1 MIEMRV
7 VDLRQDHSEQNVVWL
22 QSVEG
27 SVMVPIEIGPVE
39 YRSIRSELAGK
50 SMPRPLAYDLMCAML
65 EHFDAEVEQ
74 VQIVDLKDQIFFAEL
89 ILFARGEQ
97 VRLDARPSDSI
108 VLALKFDAPIYM
120 DAKIIQQV
128 GFKVNRTEYGYELKQ
143 LNPPQEPDVSEEPV
157 LDIAQATEQP
167 IEGIDSW
174 GQDIDP
180 DELLEILKEQ
190 MNKAVKEERYED
202 AGMIRDEIERIE
214 EKSET

>member
-39 YRSIRSELAGK
+39 YRSIRSELAGE
-50 SMPRPLAYDLMCAML
+50 SMPRPLAYDLMYAML
-65 EHFDAEVEQ
+65 AHFDAEVEK
-74 VQIVDLKDQIFFAEL
+74 VQITDLKDQIFYAEL

-108 VLALKFDAPIYM
+108 VLALKFGAPIYM
-120 DAKIIQQV
+120 DPKIIQQV
-128 GFKVNRTEYGYELKQ
+128 GFKVRHTEYGYELEQ
-143 LNPPQEPDVSEEPV
+143 LNSPQKPDVFQEPI
-157 LDIAQATEQP
+157 LDIAQAAERP
-167 IEGIDSW
+167 IEGIDSQ
-174 GQDIDP
+174 GRDIDP
-180 DELLEILKEQ
+180 DELLGILKEQ

-214 EKSET
+214 AKSK

>member
-167 IEGIDSW
+167 IEGIDSR

-214 EKSET
+214 EKSEK

>member
-39 YRSIRSELAGK
+39 YRSIRSELAGE
-50 SMPRPLAYDLMCAML
+50 SMPRPLAYDLMYAML
-65 EHFDAEVEQ
+65 AHFDAEVEK
-74 VQIVDLKDQIFFAEL
+74 VQITDLKDQIFYAEL

-108 VLALKFDAPIYM
+108 VLALKFSAPIYM

-128 GFKVNRTEYGYELKQ
+128 GFKVRHTEYGYELEQ
-143 LNPPQEPDVSEEPV
+143 LNPPQKPDVFEEPV
-157 LDIAQATEQP
+157 LDIAQAAAQP
-167 IEGIDSW
+167 IEGVDSQ

-180 DELLEILKEQ
+180 DELLGILKEQ

-214 EKSET
+214 AKSR

>member
-1 MIEMRV
+1 MIEMQV
-7 VDLRQDHSEQNVVWL
+7 VDLRQDHTEQNVVWL

-65 EHFDAEVEQ
+65 AHFDAEVEK
-74 VQIVDLKDQIFFAEL
+74 VQIVDLKDHIFYAEL

-108 VLALKFDAPIYM
+108 VLALKFGAPIYM

-128 GFKVNRTEYGYELKQ
+128 GFKVRRTEYGYELEQ
-143 LNPPQEPDVSEEPV
+143 LNPPPEQDIPEEPV
-157 LDIAQATEQP
+157 LDIAQAADQP
-167 IEGIDSW
+167 VQGVDSQ
-174 GQDIDP
+174 GQDMDP
-180 DELLEILKEQ
+180 DELLEVLKEQ

-202 AGMIRDEIERIE
+202 AGIIRDEIERIE
-214 EKSET
+214 EKSEK

>member
-7 VDLRQDHSEQNVVWL
+7 VDLRQDHSKQNVVWL

-27 SVMVPIEIGPVE
+27 SVMVPIEIGQTE
-39 YRSIRSELAGK
+39 YRSIHSELAGK
-50 SMPRPLAYDLMCAML
+50 SMQRPLAYDLLYTVLA
-65 EHFDAEVEQ
+65 HFDTEVEK
-74 VQIVDLKDQIFFAEL
+74 VQIVDLKDQIFYAEL

-108 VLALKFDAPIYM
+108 VLALKFGAPIYM

-128 GFKVNRTEYGYELKQ
+128 GFKVHRTEYGYELQQ
-143 LNPPQEPDVSEEPV
+143 LNPPQEQEVLEEPV
-157 LDIAQATEQP
+157 LDIAQAAEKA
-167 IEGIDSW
+167 IEGVDLQ
-174 GQDIDP
+174 GRDIDP

-214 EKSET
+214 AKSEK

>member
-7 VDLRQDHSEQNVVWL
+7 VDLRQDHSKQNVVWL

-27 SVMVPIEIGPVE
+27 SVIVPIDIGQTE
-39 YRSIRSELAGK
+39 YRSIRAELAGK
-50 SMPRPLAYDLMCAML
+50 SMPRPLAYDLMCTILA
-65 EHFDAEVEQ
+65 HFDAEVEQ
-74 VQIVDLKDQIFFAEL
+74 VQIVDLKDQIFYAEL
-89 ILFARGEQ
+89 ILFARGGQ

-108 VLALKFDAPIYM
+108 VLALKFNAPIYM

-128 GFKVNRTEYGYELKQ
+128 GFKVLRTEYGYELKQ

-157 LDIAQATEQP
+157 LNIAQAAEGP
-167 IEGIDSW
+167 LEGIDSR

-214 EKSET
+214 AKSR

>member
-1 MIEMRV
+1 MIEMRI

-65 EHFDAEVEQ
+65 EHFDAEVEK

-128 GFKVNRTEYGYELKQ
+128 GFKVNRTKYGYELKQ
-143 LNPPQEPDVSEEPV
+143 LNPPQEPDFSEEPV

-167 IEGIDSW
+167 IEGIDSR

>member
-7 VDLRQDHSEQNVVWL
+7 VDLRQDHSKQNVVWL

-27 SVMVPIEIGPVE
+27 SVMVPIEIGQIE
-39 YRSIRSELAGK
+39 YRSIRAELAGE
-50 SMPRPLAYDLMCAML
+50 SMPRPLAYDLMCTVLA
-65 EHFDAEVEQ
+65 HFDAEVEQ
-74 VQIVDLKDQIFFAEL
+74 VQIVDLKDQIFYAEL

-128 GFKVNRTEYGYELKQ
+128 GFKVLRTEYGYELKQ

-157 LDIAQATEQP
+157 LNIAQAAERP
-167 IEGIDSW
+167 LEGIDSR

-214 EKSET
+214 AKSR

>member
-65 EHFDAEVEQ
+65 EHFDAEVEK

-128 GFKVNRTEYGYELKQ
+128 GFKVRRTEYGYELKQ

-214 EKSET
+214 EKSR

>member
-1 MIEMRV
+1 MIEMQV
-7 VDLRQDHSEQNVVWL
+7 VDLRQDHTEQNVVWL

-39 YRSIRSELAGK
+39 YRSIRSEIAGK

-65 EHFDAEVEQ
+65 AHFDAEVEK
-74 VQIVDLKDQIFFAEL
+74 VQIVDLKDQIFYAEL

-108 VLALKFDAPIYM
+108 VLALKFGTPIYM

-128 GFKVNRTEYGYELKQ
+128 GFKVRRTEYGYELKQ
-143 LNPPQEPDVSEEPV
+143 LNPPHEQDIPEEPV
-157 LDIAQATEQP
+157 LDIAQAADQP
-167 IEGIDSW
+167 VQGVDSQ
-174 GQDIDP
+174 GQDMDP
-180 DELLEILKEQ
+180 DELLEVLKEQ

-202 AGMIRDEIERIE
+202 AGIIRDEIERIE
-214 EKSET
+214 EKSEK

>member
-7 VDLRQDHSEQNVVWL
+7 VDLRQDHTEQNVVWL

-27 SVMVPIEIGPVE
+27 SVMVPIEIGHVE

-50 SMPRPLAYDLMCAML
+50 SMPRPLAYDLMYAML
-65 EHFDAEVEQ
+65 AHFDAEVEK
-74 VQIVDLKDQIFFAEL
+74 VQIVDLKDQIFYAEL

-108 VLALKFDAPIYM
+108 VLALKFGAPIYM

-128 GFKVNRTEYGYELKQ
+128 GFKVRRTEYGYELEQ
-143 LNPPQEPDVSEEPV
+143 INPPQEQDIPEEPV
-157 LDIAQATEQP
+157 LDIAQAADQP
-167 IEGIDSW
+167 VQGIDSQ
-174 GQDIDP
+174 GRDMDP
-180 DELLEILKEQ
+180 DELLEVLKEQ

-202 AGMIRDEIERIE
+202 AGIIRDEIERIE
-214 EKSET
+214 EKSEK

>member
-7 VDLRQDHSEQNVVWL
+7 VDIRQGQTEQNVVWL

-27 SVMVPIEIGPVE
+27 SVMVPIEIGHIE
-39 YRSIRSELAGK
+39 YRSIRSELEGK

-65 EHFDAEVEQ
+65 AHFDAEVEG
-74 VQIVDLKDQIFFAEL
+74 VQIVELKDQIFYAEL

-108 VLALKFDAPIYM
+108 VLALKFGAPIYM

-128 GFKVNRTEYGYELKQ
+128 GFKVRRTEYGYELTQ
-143 LNPPQEPDVSEEPV
+143 LNPPQEQDIPEEPV
-157 LDIAQATEQP
+157 LDIAQAADQP
-167 IEGIDSW
+167 IQGVDSQ
-174 GQDIDP
+174 GQDMEP
-180 DELLEILKEQ
+180 DELLEVLKER

-202 AGMIRDEIERIE
+202 AGIIRDEIDRIE
-214 EKSET
+214 EKSEM

>member
-1 MIEMRV
+1 MIEMQV
-7 VDLRQDHSEQNVVWL
+7 VDLRQDHTEQNVVWL

-65 EHFDAEVEQ
+65 AHFDAEVEK
-74 VQIVDLKDQIFFAEL
+74 VQIVDLKDHIFYAEL

-108 VLALKFDAPIYM
+108 VLALKFGAPIYM

-128 GFKVNRTEYGYELKQ
+128 GFKVRRTEYGYELEQ
-143 LNPPQEPDVSEEPV
+143 LNPPHEQDTPEEPV
-157 LDIAQATEQP
+157 LDIAQAADQP
-167 IEGIDSW
+167 VQGVDSQ
-174 GQDIDP
+174 GQDMDP
-180 DELLEILKEQ
+180 DELLEVLKEQ

-202 AGMIRDEIERIE
+202 AGIIRDEIERIE
-214 EKSET
+214 EKSKT

>member
-1 MIEMRV
+1 MIEMQV
-7 VDLRQDHSEQNVVWL
+7 VDLRQDHTEQNVVWL

-65 EHFDAEVEQ
+65 AHFDAEVEK
-74 VQIVDLKDQIFFAEL
+74 VQIVDLKDHIFYAEL

-108 VLALKFDAPIYM
+108 VLALKFGAPIYM

-128 GFKVNRTEYGYELKQ
+128 GFKVRRTEYGYELEQ
-143 LNPPQEPDVSEEPV
+143 LNPPHEQDIPEEPV
-157 LDIAQATEQP
+157 LDIAQAADQP
-167 IEGIDSW
+167 IQGVDSQ
-174 GQDIDP
+174 GQDMDP
-180 DELLEILKEQ
+180 DELLEVLKEQ

-202 AGMIRDEIERIE
+202 AGIIRDEIERIE
-214 EKSET
+214 EKSEK

>member
-39 YRSIRSELAGK
+39 YRSIRSELAGE
-50 SMPRPLAYDLMCAML
+50 SMPRPLAYDLMYAML
-65 EHFDAEVEQ
+65 AHFDAEVEK
-74 VQIVDLKDQIFFAEL
+74 VQITDLKDQIFYAEL

-108 VLALKFDAPIYM
+108 VLALKFSAPIYM

-128 GFKVNRTEYGYELKQ
+128 GFKVRHTEYGYELEQ
-143 LNPPQEPDVSEEPV
+143 LNSPQKPDVFEEPV
-157 LDIAQATEQP
+157 LDIAQAAAQP
-167 IEGIDSW
+167 IEGVDSQ

-180 DELLEILKEQ
+180 DELLGILKEQ

-214 EKSET
+214 AKSR

>member
-7 VDLRQDHSEQNVVWL
+7 VDIRQDHTEQNVVWL

-27 SVMVPIEIGPVE
+27 SVMVPIEIGHVE
-39 YRSIRSELAGK
+39 YRSIHSELAGK

-65 EHFDAEVEQ
+65 AHFDAEVEK
-74 VQIVDLKDQIFFAEL
+74 VQIVDLKDQIFYAEL

-128 GFKVNRTEYGYELKQ
+128 GFKVRPTEYGYELEQ
-143 LNPPQEPDVSEEPV
+143 LNPPQEVPEEPV
-157 LDIAQATEQP
+157 LDIAQAAEQP
-167 IEGIDSW
+167 IQGVDSH
-174 GQDIDP
+174 GRDLEP
-180 DELLEILKEQ
+180 DELLEVLKEQ

-202 AGMIRDEIERIE
+202 AGIIRDEIERIE
-214 EKSET
+214 EKSEK

>member
-65 EHFDAEVEQ
+65 EHFDAEVEK

-128 GFKVNRTEYGYELKQ
+128 GFKVRRTEYGYELKQ
-143 LNPPQEPDVSEEPV
+143 LNPPQEPDVSEEPI

-167 IEGIDSW
+167 IEGIDSQ

>member
-7 VDLRQDHSEQNVVWL
+7 VDLRQDHSKQNVVWL

-27 SVMVPIEIGPVE
+27 SVMVPIEIGQAE
-39 YRSIRSELAGK
+39 YRSIHSELAGK
-50 SMPRPLAYDLMCAML
+50 SMQRPLAYDLLCTVLA
-65 EHFDAEVEQ
+65 HFDTEVEK
-74 VQIVDLKDQIFFAEL
+74 VQIVDLKDQIFYAEL

-108 VLALKFDAPIYM
+108 VLALKFGAPIYM

-128 GFKVNRTEYGYELKQ
+128 GFKVHHTEYGYELQQ
-143 LNPPQEPDVSEEPV
+143 LNPPQEQEVLEEPV
-157 LDIAQATEQP
+157 LDIAQAAEQA
-167 IEGIDSW
+167 IEGVDSQ
-174 GQDIDP
+174 GRDIDP

-190 MNKAVKEERYED
+190 MNKAAKEERYED

-214 EKSET
+214 AKSKT

>member
-7 VDLRQDHSEQNVVWL
+7 VDLRQDEQNVVWL

-27 SVMVPIEIGPVE
+27 SVMVPIEIGHVE

-50 SMPRPLAYDLMCAML
+50 SMPRPLAYDLMYAML
-65 EHFDAEVEQ
+65 AHFDAEVEK
-74 VQIVDLKDQIFFAEL
+74 VQIVDLKDQIFYAEL

-108 VLALKFDAPIYM
+108 VLALKFGAPIYM

-128 GFKVNRTEYGYELKQ
+128 EFKVRRTEYGYELEQ
-143 LNPPQEPDVSEEPV
+143 LNPPHEPDTPEEPV
-157 LDIAQATEQP
+157 LDIAQTAEQP
-167 IEGIDSW
+167 IQGVDSQ
-174 GQDIDP
+174 GQDMDL
-180 DELLEILKEQ
+180 DELLEVLKEQ

-202 AGMIRDEIERIE
+202 AGIIRDEIERIE
-214 EKSET
+214 EKSR

>member
-65 EHFDAEVEQ
+65 EHFDAEVEK

-167 IEGIDSW
+167 IEGIDSR

-214 EKSET
+214 EKSR

>member
-7 VDLRQDHSEQNVVWL
+7 VDLRQDHSKQNVVWL

-27 SVMVPIEIGPVE
+27 SVMVPIEIGQIE
-39 YRSIRSELAGK
+39 YRSIRAELAGE
-50 SMPRPLAYDLMCAML
+50 SMPRPLAYDLMCTILA
-65 EHFDAEVEQ
+65 HFDAEVEQ
-74 VQIVDLKDQIFFAEL
+74 VQIVDLKDQIFYAEL

-128 GFKVNRTEYGYELKQ
+128 GFKVLRTEYGYELKQ

-157 LDIAQATEQP
+157 LNIAQAAEGP
-167 IEGIDSW
+167 LEGIDSR

-214 EKSET
+214 AKSR

>member
-1 MIEMRV
+1 MCTV
-7 VDLRQDHSEQNVVWL
+7 
-22 QSVEG
+22 
-27 SVMVPIEIGPVE
+27 
-39 YRSIRSELAGK
+39 LA
-50 SMPRPLAYDLMCAML
+50 
-65 EHFDAEVEQ
+65 HFDAEVEQ
-74 VQIVDLKDQIFFAEL
+74 VQIVDLKDQIFYAEL

-128 GFKVNRTEYGYELKQ
+128 GFKVLRTEYGYELKQ

-157 LDIAQATEQP
+157 LNIAQAAEGP
-167 IEGIDSW
+167 LEGIDSR

-214 EKSET
+214 AKSR

>member
-65 EHFDAEVEQ
+65 EHFDAEVEK

-128 GFKVNRTEYGYELKQ
+128 GFKVRRTEYGYELKQ

-214 EKSET
+214 EKSEK

>member
-128 GFKVNRTEYGYELKQ
+128 GFKVRRTEYGYELKQ

-214 EKSET
+214 EKSR

>member
-7 VDLRQDHSEQNVVWL
+7 VDIRQDQSEQNVVWL

-27 SVMVPIEIGPVE
+27 SVMVPIEIGHIE

-50 SMPRPLAYDLMCAML
+50 SMPRPLAYDLMYAML
-65 EHFDAEVEQ
+65 AHFDAEVEK
-74 VQIVDLKDQIFFAEL
+74 VQIVDLKDQIFYAEL

-108 VLALKFDAPIYM
+108 VLALKFGAPIYM

-128 GFKVNRTEYGYELKQ
+128 GFKVRRTEYGYELEQ
-143 LNPPQEPDVSEEPV
+143 LNPPQEQDIPEEPV
-157 LDIAQATEQP
+157 LDIAQTAEQP
-167 IEGIDSW
+167 IQGVDSQ
-174 GQDIDP
+174 GRDMDP
-180 DELLEILKEQ
+180 DELLEVLKEQ

-202 AGMIRDEIERIE
+202 AGIIRDEIERIE
-214 EKSET
+214 EKSEK

>member
-7 VDLRQDHSEQNVVWL
+7 VDIRQDHSEQNVVWL

-27 SVMVPIEIGPVE
+27 SVMVPIEIGHIE
-39 YRSIRSELAGK
+39 YRSIRTELAGK

-65 EHFDAEVEQ
+65 AHFDAEVEK
-74 VQIVDLKDQIFFAEL
+74 VQIVDLKDQIFYAEL

-108 VLALKFDAPIYM
+108 VLALKFGAPIYM

-128 GFKVNRTEYGYELKQ
+128 GFKVHRTEYGYELEQ
-143 LNPPQEPDVSEEPV
+143 LNPPHEPDAPEEPV
-157 LDIAQATEQP
+157 LDIAQTAEQP
-167 IEGIDSW
+167 IQGVDSQ
-174 GQDIDP
+174 GRDMDP
-180 DELLEILKEQ
+180 DELLEVLKEQ

-202 AGMIRDEIERIE
+202 AGIIRDEIERIE
-214 EKSET
+214 EKSEK

>member
-7 VDLRQDHSEQNVVWL
+7 VDIRQEHSRQNVVWL

-27 SVMVPIEIGPVE
+27 SVMVPIEIGPTE
-39 YRSIRSELAGK
+39 YRSIRAELAGE

-65 EHFDAEVEQ
+65 AHFDAEVEG
-74 VQIVDLKDQIFFAEL
+74 VQIVELKDQIFYAEL
-89 ILFARGEQ
+89 ILFTRGEQ

-108 VLALKFDAPIYM
+108 VLALKLGAPIYM

-128 GFKVNRTEYGYELKQ
+128 GFKVRRTEYGYELEQ
-143 LNPPQEPDVSEEPV
+143 LNPPHEPDIPEEPV

-167 IEGIDSW
+167 IQGVDSH
-174 GQDIDP
+174 GRDIDP
-180 DELLEILKEQ
+180 DELLEVLKEQ

-202 AGMIRDEIERIE
+202 AGIIRDEIERIE
-214 EKSET
+214 EKSEM

>member
-65 EHFDAEVEQ
+65 EHFDAEVEK

-143 LNPPQEPDVSEEPV
+143 LNPPQEPDVYEEPV
-157 LDIAQATEQP
+157 LDIAQATERP
-167 IEGIDSW
+167 IEGIDPR

-214 EKSET
+214 EKSR